1 MNTNAKRIAGLAV
14 AAALAAPATAFA
26 TNGYFAHGYGVKS
39 KGLAGASVALPLDS
53 LDAAVNP
60 ANMVYVGKRYDLGIT
75 LFSPQRSYTVEGNPS
90 GFPGTFGLAPGT
102 VDSDSEYFLIPSFG
116 ANWMIDAKSSAGLSV
131 YGNGGLNTDYP
142 GFANAFCPPPGGTG
156 TYCAGAT
163 GVNLSQLF
171 LTGTYARKFAGDKA
185 SWGVTAIVAYQQF
198 EAKGVGSFAP
208 FSSSPTNLSD
218 NGTDDSFGGGLK
230 VGINGEV
237 TKGLRLAGSYQS
249 KISMGEFDKYKGLFA
264 EQGGFDIPATWTV
277 GLAFDVNPKSTLTFD
292 VQQIMYSD
300 IKAIANPLLPNL
312 QTSQLGNTDGAGF
325 GWEDM
330 TIYKIGYQFATS
342 PLWTWRVGLSTGSQ
356 PIPESEM
363 LFNILA
369 PAVMEEHVTFGF
381 TRAVGTDMEFDV
393 SAMYAPKNEVSGP
406 NTLDAPNQQKIT
418 IEMTQWE
425 LGFNWAW
432 KF

>member
-90 GFPGTFGLAPGT
+90 GFPGTFGLAPGK

-116 ANWMIDAKSSAGLSV
+116 ANWMIDSQSSAGLSI

-171 LTGTYARKFAGDKA
+171 VTGTYARKFAGDKA

-208 FSSSPTNLSD
+208 FSSDPANLSD

-237 TKGLRLAGSYQS
+237 TQGLRLAGSYQS

-264 EQGGFDIPATWTV
+264 EKGGFDIPATWTV
-277 GLAFDVNPKSTLTFD
+277 GLAFDVTPKSTLTFD

-312 QTSQLGNTDGAGF
+312 QTSQLGNSDGAGF

-330 TIYKIGYQFATS
+330 TIYKIGYQFTTS
-342 PLWTWRVGLSTGSQ
+342 PQWTWRVGLSTGSQ

-418 IEMTQWE
+418 LEMTQWE
-425 LGFNWAW
+425 LAFNWAW